1 MSSDKK
7 RAATMKGKK
16 TDDFVKI
23 AEDKFSSG
31 FNCAESSL
39 IAVTAAMDIK
49 SDMFPRIASGF
60 GGGVSRYGSICGALS
75 GTIMAIGA
83 FCGRDEVN
91 DPEEK
96 QKFYDMV
103 SFLIED
109 FRKKFGF
116 IDCKSLT
123 DCDLRTEEGRNK
135 FDTEGIHNKKCS
147 EYVRFAVKK
156 GIEILNS
163 R

>member
-1 MSSDKK
+1 MSLDKK
-7 RAATMKGKK
+7 RAVTMNREK

-23 AEDKFSSG
+23 AENKFFSG

-39 IAVTAAMDIK
+39 IAVTVAMDIK

-91 DPEEK
+91 DPKEK
-96 QKFYDMV
+96 QKFHNMV

-116 IDCKSLT
+116 VDCKSLT
-123 DCDLRTEEGRNK
+123 DCDLRTKEGRNK
-135 FDTEGIHNKKCS
+135 FDTEGIRKEKCS